1 MHLLDT
7 GSFFLFDSFSSEF
20 KKTQKKPIK
29 QNKQNTVVQI
39 LSSISNS
46 ILVKECNVQ
55 ISISCFELNLL
66 EMRIIVSCFNSH
78 NRCKYIGYIFHSFPI
93 VFRQSSR
100 HNFSCLKLRFFKKYF
115 NRRIGCEKCHV

>member
-1 MHLLDT
+1 MRLLDT
-7 GSFFLFDSFSSEF
+7 GSFFFLTPSRQSSRRH
-20 KKTQKKPIK
+20 KKTPIK

-39 LSSISNS
+39 FSSISNS

-55 ISISCFELNLL
+55 ISILCFELNLL
-66 EMRIIVSCFNSH
+66 EMRIIVSCYNSH